1 MKKKIAFITGAS
13 DGVGK
18 AITLCFAKNGFSLYL
33 LSRSKQKLKKLKNE
47 IKKKYFN
54 NNIELISYN
63 MEKKFSDNLLN
74 FCKNKFGL
82 PNILI
87 NNSGGPEPTNFTNP
101 SDKMWEKTIN
111 RNLLSVI
118 KLSTIF
124 SRSMIKNKWGRM
136 ITISSTV
143 AKEPSSGMVQSATS
157 RAAVL
162 AFNKSISFDL
172 AKSNVTNNS
181 ILLGGI
187 ETNRLKK
194 LIKINAKKSKIN
206 ESQLRN
212 NILKNIP
219 AGRFG
224 KPDEVASLVEF
235 LISENG
241 RYINGQS
248 IVIDGAMSKI
258 I

>member
-1 MKKKIAFITGAS
+1 
-13 DGVGK
+13 
-18 AITLCFAKNGFSLYL
+18 
-33 LSRSKQKLKKLKNE
+33 
-47 IKKKYFN
+47 
-54 NNIELISYN
+54 
-63 MEKKFSDNLLN
+63 MEKKFSVNLLDY
-74 FCKNKFGL
+74 CKKKLGL

-87 NNSGGPEPTNFTNP
+87 NNSGGPEPTNFISTN
-101 SDKMWEKTIN
+101 DKMWEKTIN

-118 KLSTIF
+118 KLSTMF
-124 SRSMIKNKWGRM
+124 SNSMIQNNWGRM

-143 AKEPSSGMVQSATS
+143 AKEPSSAMVQSATS

-194 LIKINAKKSKIN
+194 LIKINAKKSKIS
-206 ESQLRN
+206 EDQLRK

-224 KPDEVASLVEF
+224 EPDEVASLVEF
-235 LISENG
+235 LISDNG

>member
-1 MKKKIAFITGAS
+1 
-13 DGVGK
+13 
-18 AITLCFAKNGFSLYL
+18 
-33 LSRSKQKLKKLKNE
+33 
-47 IKKKYFN
+47 
-54 NNIELISYN
+54 
-63 MEKKFSDNLLN
+63 
-74 FCKNKFGL
+74 
-82 PNILI
+82 
-87 NNSGGPEPTNFTNP
+87 
-101 SDKMWEKTIN
+101 MWEKTIN

-118 KLSTIF
+118 KLSTMF
-124 SRSMIKNKWGRM
+124 SKSMIQNKWGRM

-143 AKEPSSGMVQSATS
+143 AKEPSSAMVQSATS

-194 LIKINAKKSKIN
+194 LIKINAKKSKIS
-206 ESQLRN
+206 EDQLRK

-224 KPDEVASLVEF
+224 EPDEVASLVEF
-235 LISENG
+235 LISDNG

>member
-1 MKKKIAFITGAS
+1 
-13 DGVGK
+13 
-18 AITLCFAKNGFSLYL
+18 
-33 LSRSKQKLKKLKNE
+33 
-47 IKKKYFN
+47 
-54 NNIELISYN
+54 
-63 MEKKFSDNLLN
+63 
-74 FCKNKFGL
+74 
-82 PNILI
+82 
-87 NNSGGPEPTNFTNP
+87 
-101 SDKMWEKTIN
+101 MWEKTIN

-124 SRSMIKNKWGRM
+124 SQSMIKSKWGRM

-143 AKEPSSGMVQSATS
+143 AKEPSSAMVQSATS

-172 AKSNVTNNS
+172 ARFNVTNNTV
-181 ILLGGI
+181 LLGGI
-187 ETNRLKK
+187 ETKRLKK

-206 ESQLRN
+206 EDQLRK

-224 KPDEVASLVEF
+224 EPDEVASLVEF
-235 LISENG
+235 LISDNG